1 MTDDT
6 LTDGVKSFLDK
17 ISVWRVIRALATV
30 FAIAA
35 PIWAWAGSYVM
46 TMADD
51 AVVNV
56 LKRKGIDPE
65 SFQGMQIQLQEIN
78 KSIEQIKAEK
88 KTTVEESKKQYD
100 QIIDLLKKG
109 QQ

>member
-1 MTDDT
+1 MSDDHG
-6 LTDGVKSFLDK
+6 GVKTFLER

-35 PIWAWAGSYVM
+35 PIWAWAGSYVV
-46 TMADD
+46 TLADS
-51 AVVNV
+51 AVVDI

-65 SFQGMQIQLQEIN
+65 SFQGMQIQLGEIN
-78 KSIEQIKAEK
+78 KSIEELK
-88 KTTVEESKKQYD
+88 KDKVKSVDDSKKQYEE
-100 QIIDLLKKG
+100 IIKLLKAP